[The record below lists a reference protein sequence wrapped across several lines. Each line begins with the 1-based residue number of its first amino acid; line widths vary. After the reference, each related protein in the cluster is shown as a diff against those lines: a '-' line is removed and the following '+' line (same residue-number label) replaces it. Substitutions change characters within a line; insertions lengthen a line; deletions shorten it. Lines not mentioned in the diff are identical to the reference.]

1 MRLKNKKYKNLWY
14 IEEIKDLKIE
24 IDYIRK
30 NNLPVEGSHSTLT
43 VKNLDYYDNYYSGYG
58 LYDKLKNMV
67 DNDNLS
73 ML

>member
-1 MRLKNKKYKNLWY
+1 MRLKNKKYKNL
-14 IEEIKDLKIE
+14 
-24 IDYIRK
+24 
-30 NNLPVEGSHSTLT
+30 T
-43 VKNLDYYDNYYSGYG
+43 VKNLDYYDEYYSGYG